1 MAKTSSVVKF
11 VRNKAKVERYR
22 AYRLE
27 LKEKIR
33 SPKSTPEERL
43 DAQMRL
49 QKLPKGALPVRLR
62 NRCQLTGRS
71 RGVYK
76 KFNLSRIKFRELAHQ
91 GLLPGV
97 GKASW

>member
-1 MAKTSSVVKF
+1 MAKTSTIERWK
-11 VRNKAKVERYR
+11 RNQAKVKRYQE
-22 AYRLE
+22 YRLK
-27 LKEKIR
+27 LKEIVR
-33 SPKSTPEERL
+33 SPKSTPEEK
-43 DAQMRL
+43 DAAQLKL
-49 QKLPKGALPVRLR
+49 QKMPRTALPVRYK

-97 GKASW
+97 SKASW

>member
-1 MAKTSSVVKF
+1 MAKTSTIERWKRNQEKVK
-11 VRNKAKVERYR
+11 RYQE
-22 AYRLE
+22 YRLK
-27 LKEKIR
+27 LKETVR
-33 SPKSTPEERL
+33 SPKSTPEEKEL
-43 DAQMRL
+43 AQLKL
-49 QKLPKGALPVRLR
+49 QKMPRTALPVRYK

-97 GKASW
+97 SKASW

>member
-11 VRNKAKVERYR
+11 QRNKAKVERFK

-27 LKEKIR
+27 LKEKVR
-33 SPKSTPEERL
+33 SPKSTPEEKME
-43 DAQMRL
+43 AQIKL
-49 QKLPKGALPVRLR
+49 QKLPRNSLPVRLR

-97 GKASW
+97 AKASW

>member
-1 MAKTSSVVKF
+1 MAKKSSVVKWKK
-11 VRNKAKVERYR
+11 NAEKMERFR

-27 LKEKIR
+27 LKEKAR
-33 SPKSTPEERL
+33 SPKSTPEEQYE
-43 DAQMRL
+43 AQIKL
-49 QKLPKGALPVRLR
+49 QKLPKSALPVRYR

-71 RGVYK
+71 RGVYR

-97 GKASW
+97 AKASW

>member
-1 MAKTSSVVKF
+1 MAKISTIEKWK
-11 VRNKAKVERYR
+11 RN
-22 AYRLE
+22 
-27 LKEKIR
+27 KEKIKRYKEYRLKLKEIVR
-33 SPKSTPEERL
+33 SPKSTLEEK
-43 DAQMRL
+43 DEAQLKL
-49 QKLPKGALPVRLR
+49 QKMPRTALPVRYK

-97 GKASW
+97 SKASW

>member
-1 MAKTSSVVKF
+1 MAKTSSIVKF
-11 VRNKAKVERYR
+11 NRNKAKVERFK

-27 LKEKIR
+27 LKEKVR
-33 SPKSTPEERL
+33 SPKSTPEEKM
-43 DAQMRL
+43 DAQIKL
-49 QKLPKGALPVRLR
+49 QKLPRGALPVRLR
-62 NRCQLTGRS
+62 NRCQLTGRA

-97 GKASW
+97 AKASW